1 MIRVYGTANT
11 EEIKKVAIIIGRELQ
26 QKERKNENR

>member
-26 QKERKNENR
+26 QKGK

>member
-1 MIRVYGTANT
+1 MIRIYGKANT

-26 QKERKNENR
+26 QKEK